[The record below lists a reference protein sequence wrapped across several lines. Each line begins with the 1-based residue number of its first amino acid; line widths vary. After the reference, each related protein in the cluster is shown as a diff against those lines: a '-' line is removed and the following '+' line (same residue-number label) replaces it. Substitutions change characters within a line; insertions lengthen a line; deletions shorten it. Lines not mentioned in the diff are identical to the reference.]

1 MIKNEVIYME
11 EEGVKENIEIVVGME
26 MVEKFS
32 ELLKEFKE
40 LKKRGVDL
48 GKIVEKLEGGETEC
62 EVTFN
67 KLTLDGSIKIRIM
80 PLKKE

>member
-1 MIKNEVIYME
+1 ME
-11 EEGVKENIEIVVGME
+11 EEGAIKGNTEIVVDKE
-26 MVEKFS
+26 MVERVS

-48 GKIVEKLEGGETEC
+48 GKIAEKLEGGEVEC
-62 EVTFN
+62 EVTFS
-67 KLTLDGSIKIRIM
+67 KLTLDGSIKIRIV